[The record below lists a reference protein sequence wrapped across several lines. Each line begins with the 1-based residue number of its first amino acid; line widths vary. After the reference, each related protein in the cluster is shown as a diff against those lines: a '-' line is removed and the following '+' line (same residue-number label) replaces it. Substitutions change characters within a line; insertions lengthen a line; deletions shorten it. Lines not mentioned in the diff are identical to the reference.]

1 MVKNF
6 PLVHNF
12 PVKRAIIFDLD
23 NCLSAANEV
32 GTHLFE
38 PVFDAIRRANRNCD
52 TLSDATIERAF
63 SDCWRHPLDWVAKT
77 YGFSEEMLAA
87 GWKASVGLQVET
99 PMHGYSDLHTLKE
112 FSALLFLV
120 TSGFRRLQESKVR
133 ALGFEKLFAKVY
145 VDAIDE
151 PDRKGKQK
159 IFEEILGTYQFKPE
173 DVLVVGD
180 NPDSEIEAGNRLGI
194 GTAQILRPGVPR
206 GNNALHYIHDLSEL
220 KDLVG

>member
-52 TLSDATIERAF
+52 TLSDAAIERAF

-77 YGFSEEMLAA
+77 HGFTDEMLAA
-87 GWKASVGLQVET
+87 GWNESVGLQVET
-99 PMHGYSDLHTLKE
+99 AMRGYSDLYILKE
-112 FSALLFLV
+112 LSGLLFLV
-120 TSGFRRLQESKVR
+120 TSGFRRLQESKIR
-133 ALGFEKLFAKVY
+133 ALGLERFFAKVY

-159 IFEEILGTYQFKPE
+159 IFERILETYQLKPE
-173 DVLVVGD
+173 DALVVGD

-194 GTAQILRPGVPR
+194 RTVQILRPGVPR
-206 GNNALHYIHDLSEL
+206 GNNALHYIQGLSEL